1 MAGEGGLD
9 SGGDHRVSV
18 DESLGGVRR
27 QRNLVD
33 EDSDVDKDKQQRD
46 DGEGTAG
53 CEVLQRNQTFFS
65 RKFLFDA
72 LRHSIIAR
80 NSIRIDWVVV
90 VC

>member
-1 MAGEGGLD
+1 MASESGLD

-18 DESLGGVRR
+18 NENLGGMRR
-27 QRNLVD
+27 ERDLVD
-33 EDSDVDKDKQQRD
+33 EDGDVYQDEQQRD
-46 DGEGTAG
+46 DRKRSAR
-53 CEVLQRNQTFFS
+53 CEVLQRDQTFFS

>member
-1 MAGEGGLD
+1 MAGQGGLD

-18 DESLGGVRR
+18 NENLGGMRR

-53 CEVLQRNQTFFS
+53 CEVLQRDQTFLSPGLCFS
-65 RKFLFDA
+65 VAVRV
-72 LRHSIIAR
+72 SIICGILDY
-80 NSIRIDWVVV
+80 N
-90 VC
+90 

>member
-1 MAGEGGLD
+1 MAGERGLD
-9 SGGDHRVSV
+9 SGRDHRVSV
-18 DESLGGVRR
+18 EESLGGVRR
-27 QRNLVD
+27 ERDLVD
-33 EDSDVDKDKQQRD
+33 EDGDVYQDEQQRD

-65 RKFLFDA
+65 RKYLFDA
-72 LRHSIIAR
+72 LRHSIIAG

>member
-9 SGGDHRVSV
+9 SGGDHRVGV
-18 DESLGGVRR
+18 DENLRGVRR
-27 QRNLVD
+27 ERDLVD
-33 EDSDVDKDKQQRD
+33 EDGDVYQDEQQRD

-53 CEVLQRNQTFFS
+53 CEVLQRDQTFFS
-65 RKFLFDA
+65 REFLFDA
-72 LRHSIIAR
+72 LRHSIIAG